1 MVWMKV
7 TEFAT
12 ERRTSWLETNST
24 RKNATMVLIAVS
36 SETATFHW
44 KLTDS
49 EILGF
54 NDLIRL

>member
-1 MVWMKV
+1 MKV

-12 ERRTSWLETNST
+12 ERRTSWLEINST

-49 EILGF
+49 QILGF